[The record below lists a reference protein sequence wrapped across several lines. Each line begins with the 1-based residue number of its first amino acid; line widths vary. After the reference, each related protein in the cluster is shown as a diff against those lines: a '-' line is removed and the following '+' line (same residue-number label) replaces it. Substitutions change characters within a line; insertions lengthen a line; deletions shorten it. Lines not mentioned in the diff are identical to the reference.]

1 YRYLRNRTHQLDYQ
15 GALERGLPIGS
26 GEIESAHRYVVQRRM
41 KIAGA
46 WWKAD
51 NAQAML
57 ALRICRFNGWWDEY
71 WQQVA

>member
-1 YRYLRNRTHQLDYQ
+1 
-15 GALERGLPIGS
+15 

-57 ALRICRFNGWWDEY
+57 ALRICRFNGLWNEY